1 MPNDVTLSAEEYQ
14 ALLAE
19 RDALRGE
26 LRLVTAERDLA
37 EERLRAYRHELFGAS
52 SEARDADQLGLFNEA
67 ESLASGAAVQA
78 REDEPSTRVA
88 GHSRSKRGRKPLDA
102 GLSRE
107 VVRHELPQSE
117 RFCAHDGHALIEIGI
132 ETSEQLDV
140 VPEQV
145 RVIQHQRVKYAC
157 PCCDLGIKVTPAPAR
172 IIPRGLL
179 TESALAWIITGKY
192 QYGMPL
198 YRQATLLRRFGG
210 DISSNTLAASVVRVG
225 QAVQPVINLMRDV
238 LLESELIHGD
248 ETTFQ
253 VLKEPGRRPQAKSYL
268 WAQVNGSGPP
278 VRMFSY
284 SPGRGAQHA
293 QRLYAGVKPGT
304 VLMTDGYELYNGIAH
319 DHQLVHLGCWAH
331 VRRGFIKAEEN
342 VPKAARTR
350 DLLATR
356 FIVLIGKLF
365 AAEAR
370 STKWKPERR
379 QRLRARYSARVLA
392 IIERMMI
399 EHLLTVMPS
408 SLLGR
413 ALQYMSGQW
422 PKLVRYIDDGSW
434 PISNNLCENA
444 IRPFVIG
451 RKGWLFSDTVAGAQ
465 ASANLYS
472 LVETCKANGIDA
484 YRYLAWLFM
493 KLPLAETADDYAALL
508 PWSEPVHRRS
518 QTLAAG
524 ESSQSTVSL
533 LP

>member
-1 MPNDVTLSAEEYQ
+1 MLSAEEYE
-14 ALLAE
+14 ALIAASAE

-26 LRLVTAERDLA
+26 LRLVTAQRDLA
-37 EERLRAYRHELFGAS
+37 EEKLRAYKHELFGAS
-52 SEARDADQLGLFNEA
+52 SEARHADQLGLFNEA
-67 ESLASGAAVQA
+67 EALATTTNAPA
-78 REDEPSTRVA
+78 REDAPGTSVAAHTR
-88 GHSRSKRGRKPLDA
+88 GKRGRKPLDPN
-102 GLSRE
+102 LPRE
-107 VVRHELPQSE
+107 VVRHELPESE
-117 RFCAHDGHALIEIGI
+117 RFCAHDGYALVEIGV

-140 VPEQV
+140 IPEQV
-145 RVIQHQRVKYAC
+145 RVVQHQRVKYAC

-198 YRQATLLRRFGG
+198 YRQTSLLRRFGG

-225 QAVQPVINLMRDV
+225 LATQPVINLMRDA
-238 LLESELIHGD
+238 LLESDLIYGD

-293 QRLYAGVKPGT
+293 QKLYAGVHPGT

-331 VRRGFIKAEEN
+331 VRRGFIKAEES
-342 VPKAARTR
+342 VPKAARSP

-356 FIVLIGKLF
+356 FVVLIGKMF

-370 STKWKPERR
+370 SAKWKPECRR
-379 QRLRARYSARVLA
+379 RLRARYSTRVLG
-392 IIERMMI
+392 IIERMLV
-399 EHLLTVMPS
+399 EHLPGVVPS
-408 SLLGR
+408 SLLGK
-413 ALQYMSGQW
+413 ALQYLSGQW
-422 PKLVRYIDDGSW
+422 PKLVRYVENGTW

-444 IRPFVIG
+444 IRPFVVG

-472 LVETCKANGIDA
+472 LVETCKANGIDP
-484 YRYLAWLFM
+484 YRYLVWLFAN
-493 KLPLAETADDYAALL
+493 LPHASTADSYAALL
-508 PWSEPVHRRS
+508 PWASPYNNQPTGEPP
-518 QTLAAG
+518 
-524 ESSQSTVSL
+524 STS
-533 LP
+533 P